1 MDADRGA
8 GTVTSTEVTDVLVVG
23 AGPTGL
29 VLACDLARRGI
40 AVRIVDRSP
49 APPRTSRAKGP
60 NPRSLEILD
69 DLGVAEAVLAAGSAP
84 LPMLKYRD
92 RAPVARADP
101 WAGSA
106 PSPDAAYDRAWLVA
120 QWRLEEIL
128 RARLAGYGVRVEL
141 GREVV
146 GLTQPPDAPAEAGA
160 KAEDGPE
167 AEGGP
172 EADAEAS
179 RVVVTFAEDRRGEE
193 AALRARYVVGCD
205 GAHSSVRKLLGIGF
219 EGTTREDQVMVCGDV
234 ELAEDALDRGLWHQ
248 WFDEDGAVMLCP
260 IPGTRTGWWFQ
271 AGPERDGRGRPLA
284 PTADG
289 FRRLLAHHTGL
300 PGQALTRA
308 ELLSTYRVNVRMA
321 DRFRAGRVFLAG
333 DAAHVH
339 AIAGGLG
346 MNTGIQDA
354 FNLGWKLG
362 EVLAGRADPEL
373 LDTYEEERLPV
384 AARTLDLTSERLR
397 ATLEA
402 IRRPGGG
409 LDSAITADTTGL
421 GVGYRWSSL
430 AADRTHLDAS
440 THPDAGSHPDA
451 HTHPDRTHPT
461 TVTHPTGVTHPATVT
476 HPTGVPLTGGAPL
489 TADEGPQ
496 AGDRAPDAPCTEA
509 ATGTGTRLHRVFAG
523 PRTTVLGF
531 GSGSAAVLDE
541 VAATYG
547 GTGVRTCRV
556 YAADEDRGENRAG
569 EQSQDQGEE
578 QSADRREGRTGAEAG
593 PPGCAVI
600 DAEGHAAAAYGTG
613 ASARAQAS
621 AGGAASGARTG
632 TIVVVRPDHHVG
644 LRVPADDAR
653 SVREYLRRLHGTG
666 HSAARPPE
674 RSSERFPDRFPD
686 MVDAVRKG

>member
-1 MDADRGA
+1 M
-8 GTVTSTEVTDVLVVG
+8 TDVLIVG

-29 VLACDLARRGI
+29 VLACDLARRGV

-69 DLGVAEAVLAAGSAP
+69 DLGVAEEVLAAGSAP

-92 RAPVARADP
+92 RLPVAEADP
-101 WAGSA
+101 WADSA
-106 PSPDAAYDRAWLVA
+106 PSADAHYDRGWLIA

-128 RARLAGYGVRVEL
+128 RDRLAAHGVRVEL

-146 GLTQPPDAPAEAGA
+146 GLAE
-160 KAEDGPE
+160 KAHGR
-167 AEGGP
+167 
-172 EADAEAS
+172 
-179 RVVVTFAEDRRGEE
+179 RVDVTFAEGRTE
-193 AALRARYVVGCD
+193 RARYVVGCD

-219 EGTTREDQVMVCGDV
+219 AGTTDEDQVMVCGDV
-234 ELAEDALDRGLWHQ
+234 DLAKGALDRTRWHQ

-289 FRRLLAHHTGL
+289 FRRLLAHHTAL
-300 PGQALTRA
+300 PGEDLTRA

-362 EVLAGRADPEL
+362 LVLAGHADTTL
-373 LDTYEEERLPV
+373 LDSYEEERLPV

-409 LDSAITADTTGL
+409 LDAAITSDTTGL

-430 AADRTHLDAS
+430 ADDGSSVAPQDDA
-440 THPDAGSHPDA
+440 PQDNAPQDDAPQD
-451 HTHPDRTHPT
+451 
-461 TVTHPTGVTHPATVT
+461 
-476 HPTGVPLTGGAPL
+476 GAPH
-489 TADEGPQ
+489 
-496 AGDRAPDAPCTEA
+496 AGDRAPDAPCTDA
-509 ATGTGTRLHRVFAG
+509 ATGARTRLHRVLAG
-523 PRTTVLGF
+523 PGTTVLGF
-531 GSGSAAVLDE
+531 GPGSAAVLRE
-541 VAATYG
+541 AAAAYG
-547 GTGVRTCRV
+547 EAGVRTCRV
-556 YAADEDRGENRAG
+556 YAAHEDRA
-569 EQSQDQGEE
+569 
-578 QSADRREGRTGAEAG
+578 GAEPGAVVDDAG
-593 PPGCAVI
+593 HV
-600 DAEGHAAAAYGTG
+600 AAAYGTG
-613 ASARAQAS
+613 TSGETG
-621 AGGAASGARTG
+621 AGT
-632 TIVVVRPDHHVG
+632 VVIVRPDHHVG
-644 LRVPADDAR
+644 VYAPADDADA
-653 SVREYLRRLHGTG
+653 VREYLRRLHGTG
-666 HSAARPPE
+666 ASAG
-674 RSSERFPDRFPD
+674 RSEGTPTDRSPGRSPDRSPNQSPD
-686 MVDAVRKG
+686 GAPGMVDAVR

>member
-1 MDADRGA
+1 MDM
-8 GTVTSTEVTDVLVVG
+8 TDVIIVG

-29 VLACDLARRGI
+29 VLACDLARRGV

-69 DLGVAEAVLAAGSAP
+69 DLGVAEEVLAAGSAP

-92 RAPVARADP
+92 RLPVAEADP
-101 WAGSA
+101 WADA
-106 PSPDAAYDRAWLVA
+106 VPSPDTPYDRGWLIA
-120 QWRLEEIL
+120 QWRLEGIL
-128 RARLAGYGVRVEL
+128 RDRLAGYGVRVEP

-146 GLTQPPDAPAEAGA
+146 GLTQGRH
-160 KAEDGPE
+160 EDG
-167 AEGGP
+167 GGHVDV
-172 EADAEAS
+172 AY
-179 RVVVTFAEDRRGEE
+179 
-193 AALRARYVVGCD
+193 AAGSAGRARYVVGCD

-219 EGTTREDQVMVCGDV
+219 EGTTDEDQVMVCGDV
-234 ELAEDALDRGLWHQ
+234 GLAEGALDRTRWHQ

-289 FRRLLAHHTGL
+289 FRRLLAHHTAL

-321 DRFRAGRVFLAG
+321 DRFRAGRVLLAG

-362 EVLAGRADPEL
+362 LVLTGQADAQL

-384 AARTLDLTSERLR
+384 AARTLELTSERLR

-409 LDSAITADTTGL
+409 LDAAITPDTTGL
-421 GVGYRWSSL
+421 NTGYRWSSL
-430 AADRTHLDAS
+430 AAH
-440 THPDAGSHPDA
+440 HAGAPA
-451 HTHPDRTHPT
+451 
-461 TVTHPTGVTHPATVT
+461 GVT
-476 HPTGVPLTGGAPL
+476 
-489 TADEGPQ
+489 
-496 AGDRAPDAPCTEA
+496 AGDRAPDAPCADA
-509 ATGTGTRLHRVFAG
+509 ATGARTRLHRVFAG

-531 GSGSAAVLDE
+531 GPGSAAVLRE
-541 VAATYG
+541 VAEAYG
-547 GTGVRTCRV
+547 DAGVRICRV
-556 YAADEDRGENRAG
+556 YAAHEHRAG
-569 EQSQDQGEE
+569 AAEPEAVE
-578 QSADRREGRTGAEAG
+578 PGAVVDHA
-593 PPGCAVI
+593 
-600 DAEGHAAAAYGTG
+600 GHAAAAYGTG
-613 ASARAQAS
+613 AS
-621 AGGAASGARTG
+621 GRTG
-632 TIVVVRPDHHVG
+632 TGTVVVVRPDHHVG
-644 LRVPADDAR
+644 VVAPADDAR
-653 SVREYLRRLHGTG
+653 PVREYLRRLHGTG
-666 HSAARPPE
+666 RSAE
-674 RSSERFPDRFPD
+674 RSSG
-686 MVDAVRKG
+686 MVDAVR

>member
-1 MDADRGA
+1 M
-8 GTVTSTEVTDVLVVG
+8 TDVLIVG

-29 VLACDLARRGI
+29 VLACDLARRGV

-69 DLGVAEAVLAAGSAP
+69 DLGVAEEVLAAGSAP

-92 RAPVARADP
+92 RLPVAEADP
-101 WAGSA
+101 WADAA
-106 PSPDAAYDRAWLVA
+106 PSPDAPYDRGWLIA
-120 QWRLEEIL
+120 QWRLEGIL
-128 RARLAGYGVRVEL
+128 RDRLAGYGVHVEP

-146 GLTQPPDAPAEAGA
+146 GLTQGRNEGNEGD
-160 KAEDGPE
+160 EDG
-167 AEGGP
+167 GGHVDVAY
-172 EADAEAS
+172 ADGQA
-179 RVVVTFAEDRRGEE
+179 DRS
-193 AALRARYVVGCD
+193 RYVVGCD

-219 EGTTREDQVMVCGDV
+219 EGTTDEDQVMVCGDV
-234 ELAEDALDRGLWHQ
+234 DLTEGVLDRTLWHQ

-289 FRRLLAHHTGL
+289 FRRLLAHHTAL
-300 PGQALTRA
+300 PGRALTRA

-321 DRFRAGRVFLAG
+321 DRFRAGRVLLAG

-362 EVLAGRADPEL
+362 LVLAGHADAKL

-409 LDSAITADTTGL
+409 LDTAITPDTTGL
-421 GVGYRWSSL
+421 GIGYRWSSL
-430 AADRTHLDAS
+430 AAGDRA
-440 THPDAGSHPDA
+440 PEAGKP
-451 HTHPDRTHPT
+451 
-461 TVTHPTGVTHPATVT
+461 
-476 HPTGVPLTGGAPL
+476 
-489 TADEGPQ
+489 GPG
-496 AGDRAPDAPCTEA
+496 AGDRAPDAPCA
-509 ATGTGTRLHRVFAG
+509 DATTGSRTRLHRVFAG

-531 GSGSAAVLDE
+531 GPGSAAVLRG
-541 VAATYG
+541 AADAYG
-547 GTGVRTCRV
+547 DAGVRICRV
-556 YAADEDRGENRAG
+556 YAAHEDRA
-569 EQSQDQGEE
+569 
-578 QSADRREGRTGAEAG
+578 GAE
-593 PPGCAVI
+593 PGAVVD
-600 DAEGHAAAAYGTG
+600 DAGHAAAAYGTE
-613 ASARAQAS
+613 
-621 AGGAASGARTG
+621 ASGRTG
-632 TIVVVRPDHHVG
+632 TGTVVVVRPDHHVG
-644 LRVPADDAR
+644 VVAPADDAR

-666 HSAARPPE
+666 RSAE
-674 RSSERFPDRFPD
+674 RAPG
-686 MVDAVRKG
+686 MVDAVR

>member
-1 MDADRGA
+1 MGM
-8 GTVTSTEVTDVLVVG
+8 TDVLIVG

-29 VLACDLARRGI
+29 VLACDLARRGA

-69 DLGVAEAVLAAGSAP
+69 DLGVAEEVLAAGSAP

-92 RAPVARADP
+92 RRPVAEADP
-101 WAGSA
+101 WADSA
-106 PSPDAAYDRAWLVA
+106 PSPDARYDRGWLIA
-120 QWRLEEIL
+120 QWRLEGIL
-128 RARLAGYGVRVEL
+128 RDRLAGYGVRVEP

-146 GLTQPPDAPAEAGA
+146 GLAQGRNEDDRSDAG
-160 KAEDGPE
+160 DGGD
-167 AEGGP
+167 GGDG
-172 EADAEAS
+172 EQHVDVTYADGQ
-179 RVVVTFAEDRRGEE
+179 TG
-193 AALRARYVVGCD
+193 RARYVVGCD
-205 GAHSSVRKLLGIGF
+205 GAHSSVRKLLGITF
-219 EGTTREDQVMVCGDV
+219 EGTTAEDQVMVCGDV
-234 ELAEDALDRGLWHQ
+234 DLAEGVLDRSRWHQ

-289 FRRLLAHHTGL
+289 FRRLLAHHTAL
-300 PGQALTRA
+300 PGQDLTRA

-321 DRFRAGRVFLAG
+321 DRFRAGRVLLAG

-362 EVLAGRADPEL
+362 LVLAGHADAEL

-409 LDSAITADTTGL
+409 LDAAITPDTTGL

-430 AADRTHLDAS
+430 AAGGRARE
-440 THPDAGSHPDA
+440 AGQP
-451 HTHPDRTHPT
+451 
-461 TVTHPTGVTHPATVT
+461 
-476 HPTGVPLTGGAPL
+476 
-489 TADEGPQ
+489 GPR
-496 AGDRAPDAPCTEA
+496 AGDRAPDAPCADA
-509 ATGTGTRLHRVFAG
+509 ATGERTRLHRVFAG

-531 GSGSAAVLDE
+531 GPGSAAVLRETAD
-541 VAATYG
+541 AYG
-547 GTGVRTCRV
+547 GDAGVRVCRV
-556 YAADEDRGENRAG
+556 YAAHEDRA
-569 EQSQDQGEE
+569 
-578 QSADRREGRTGAEAG
+578 GAE
-593 PPGCAVI
+593 PGAVVD
-600 DAEGHAAAAYGTG
+600 DAGHAAAAYGTG
-613 ASARAQAS
+613 ASGVTG
-621 AGGAASGARTG
+621 AGTV
-632 TIVVVRPDHHVG
+632 VVVRPDHHVG
-644 LRVPADDAR
+644 VLAPADDAR

-666 HSAARPPE
+666 RSAE
-674 RSSERFPDRFPD
+674 RSPG
-686 MVDAVRKG
+686 MVDAVR

>member
-1 MDADRGA
+1 M
-8 GTVTSTEVTDVLVVG
+8 SMTDVLIVG

-29 VLACDLARRGI
+29 VLACDLARRGV

-69 DLGVAEAVLAAGSAP
+69 DLGVAEEVLAAGSAP

-92 RAPVARADP
+92 RRPVAEADP
-101 WAGSA
+101 WADSA
-106 PSPDAAYDRAWLVA
+106 PSPDARYDRGWLIA
-120 QWRLEEIL
+120 QWRLEGIL
-128 RARLAGYGVRVEL
+128 RDRLAGYGVRVEP

-146 GLTQPPDAPAEAGA
+146 GLAQGQDGGDGGHVDVTYA
-160 KAEDGPE
+160 DGP
-167 AEGGP
+167 AG
-172 EADAEAS
+172 
-179 RVVVTFAEDRRGEE
+179 
-193 AALRARYVVGCD
+193 RARYVVGCD
-205 GAHSSVRKLLGIGF
+205 GAHSSVRKLLGIPF
-219 EGTTREDQVMVCGDV
+219 EGTTAEDQVMVCGDV
-234 ELAEDALDRGLWHQ
+234 DLADGVLDRTRWHQ

-289 FRRLLAHHTGL
+289 FRRLLAHHTAL
-300 PGQALTRA
+300 PGRDLTRA

-321 DRFRAGRVFLAG
+321 DRFRAGRVLLAG

-362 EVLAGRADPEL
+362 LVLAGHADAEL

-409 LDSAITADTTGL
+409 LDTAITPDTTGL

-430 AADRTHLDAS
+430 AAGDRTPQAERPGPH
-440 THPDAGSHPDA
+440 AGGRAQQPEQ
-451 HTHPDRTHPT
+451 P
-461 TVTHPTGVTHPATVT
+461 
-476 HPTGVPLTGGAPL
+476 
-489 TADEGPQ
+489 GPH
-496 AGDRAPDAPCTEA
+496 AGDRAPDAPCADA
-509 ATGTGTRLHRVFAG
+509 ATGVRTRLHRVFAG

-531 GSGSAAVLDE
+531 GPGSAGVLRETAD
-541 VAATYG
+541 AYG
-547 GTGVRTCRV
+547 GGAGVRVCRV
-556 YAADEDRGENRAG
+556 YAAHEDRA
-569 EQSQDQGEE
+569 
-578 QSADRREGRTGAEAG
+578 GAE
-593 PPGCAVI
+593 PGAVVD
-600 DAEGHAAAAYGTG
+600 DAGHASAAYGTG
-613 ASARAQAS
+613 ASGDTG
-621 AGGAASGARTG
+621 AGTV
-632 TIVVVRPDHHVG
+632 VVVRPDHHVG
-644 LRVPADDAR
+644 VLGPADDAR

-666 HSAARPPE
+666 RSAE
-674 RSSERFPDRFPD
+674 RSPG
-686 MVDAVRKG
+686 MVDAVR